1 MEKTKVIPV
10 LYCYPKQISLAQQ
23 KMKIYPNKQKKKSE
37 GKSLIF
43 SFRHRITNIGVLLRT
58 RGEKNGRKFSRF
70 TLHFHLT
77 EEGGWPQK
85 SNIGQFGLD
94 KLWDI
99 FACARNSGP
108 DPTTEISFH
117 S

>member
-1 MEKTKVIPV
+1 MEKNQGNTSAILLSQTDLFSPAKNED
-10 LYCYPKQISLAQQ
+10 LSKQA
-23 KMKIYPNKQKKKSE
+23 KKKSE

-43 SFRHRITNIGVLLRT
+43 SFRHRITNTGVVLRT

-77 EEGGWPQK
+77 EGGGWPQK

-108 DPTTEISFH
+108 E
-117 S
+117 